1 MTGLQRS
8 TGNGAPSRKNS
19 LSSSLSSSSS
29 LAGGDGGEKN
39 KKTNQR
45 ERGGRRCYTSMS
57 IIFIIVV
64 MVSIM
69 GTALLTREITYQ
81 QQINDLEMELNI
93 LKRNNKAV
101 VTKNK
106 KDSSTIPNTPLT
118 PPPPQQQQQT
128 KNNQQEE
135 IKIEFLPYQNLQR
148 GAPPDF
154 FSAAWWQ
161 NKERFLKLDID
172 KYIQIVEDDAMKP
185 VLKVG
190 NGIKDC
196 RMPKDWLDFCVE
208 HLSKWWKIDKRNY
221 TMYYAVGKLQ
231 MYIQTSLRSMSSS
244 STSAT
249 SSQLT
254 STSTSTGEM
263 SSTLAIIPVGVNTND
278 DISRQ
283 VWVMGLA
290 ATITSLL
297 KHGVGRVVVVG
308 YYKYDPILTRKAF
321 RYILRHHPEYQQY
334 QYELK
339 NNNKS
344 SATTRSANDMINYFI
359 PELNVDTNI
368 SIHEPFSV
376 KYGET
381 ELAYVHTNDVKTT
394 AVATN
399 IPKGAL
405 KGLKTALTGNTTS
418 DDIIAWLGSDN
429 HDKYKYIYLTE
440 ADQILNTRLDAST
453 GPAYKKELDD
463 GRIIVPHRLQPIPHA
478 LDLDGIALPP
488 PGPNDTRSKKG
499 TKSQKKNVIQG
510 LSETEEFVHDL
521 DIQTDSCCDT
531 NQRLS
536 SRKKYGM
543 THFWW
548 MHGFGKKTT
557 FDYLKEYDFM
567 RLIQGTGIVLL
578 AATEHSRK
586 CHPMINER
594 NSCPNHVVRSS

>member
-1 MTGLQRS
+1 MTGLRRS
-8 TGNGAPSRKNS
+8 RASRNNS
-19 LSSSLSSSSS
+19 SQLS
-29 LAGGDGGEKN
+29 GGEKN
-39 KKTNQR
+39 EKANQR
-45 ERGGRRCYTSMS
+45 GRRGGYNIMS
-57 IIFIIVV
+57 IIFIFVV

-69 GTALLTREITYQ
+69 GMLLLTRETTYR
-81 QQINDLEMELNI
+81 QQISDLEMELNI
-93 LKRNNKAV
+93 LKRKNKAA

-106 KDSSTIPNTPLT
+106 KKDSTTATTTTTINTPLT
-118 PPPPQQQQQT
+118 PQQ
-128 KNNQQEE
+128 KEEEKE
-135 IKIEFLPYQNLQR
+135 IKIEFIPYQNLQKE
-148 GAPPDF
+148 APPDF

-172 KYIQIVEDDAMKP
+172 KYIQTVEDDATKP

-208 HLSKWWKIDKRNY
+208 HLSKWWKVDRRNY
-221 TMYYAVGKLQ
+221 TMYYAIGKLQ
-231 MYIQTSLRSMSSS
+231 IYVQSSLRSMSSS
-244 STSAT
+244 TSLQSTP
-249 SSQLT
+249 
-254 STSTSTGEM
+254 TSTGEM
-263 SSTLAIIPVGVNTND
+263 SSTLAVIPVGVNTND
-278 DISRQ
+278 DITRQ

-339 NNNKS
+339 NNK
-344 SATTRSANDMINYFI
+344 SATTTAATNNMTNYFI
-359 PELNVDTNI
+359 PELNYDTNI

-381 ELAYVHTNDVKTT
+381 ELAYVNTNDVKTNH
-394 AVATN
+394 VATN

-418 DDIIAWLGSDN
+418 DDIIAWLGSNN

-440 ADQILNTRLDAST
+440 ADQILNTRLDSST
-453 GPAYKKELDD
+453 GPAFKKELDD

-488 PGPNDTRSKKG
+488 PGPNSKREPN
-499 TKSQKKNVIQG
+499 KSSVIHG

-536 SRKKYGM
+536 SKEKYGM
-543 THFWW
+543 TAFWW
-548 MHGFGKKTT
+548 MHGFGKDTT
-557 FDYLKEYDFM
+557 FDYLKEYEFM
-567 RLIQGTGIVLL
+567 RLIHGTGIVHL
-578 AATEHSRK
+578 AATPHSRK

-594 NSCPNHVVRSS
+594 NTCPNHVVDK